1 MREMP
6 RMKTYSQQELATLL
20 RLCADYLG
28 LAYQEL
34 CNQDLNQ
41 LSQEA
46 YIAADFLKYLVVKQQ
61 SSHVVH

>member
-34 CNQDLNQ
+34 CNQDLNS
-41 LSQEA
+41 LAQEA
-46 YIAADFLKYLVVKQQ
+46 YIAADFLKYLVMQQ
-61 SSHVVH
+61 QPNNVVH